1 MIPPDDT
8 DGNNRDEA
16 FETVPPS
23 VSDGGTAG
31 TGRADR
37 DGTNPEARGPAT
49 DVVSRFGSLFDRIDD
64 AIVETELCEEG
75 PLIRE
80 VNPAFE
86 DLFGYDREA
95 VLGKPINEVLVP
107 EGGGGRARE
116 LDRRG
121 SAGEQTT
128 AIVRRETADG
138 VREFLLR
145 VVPCESDSARTFGIY
160 SDITDQ
166 RRYERH
172 SRVIHRVLRHN
183 LRNDLSV
190 ILALAESLSD
200 ADDPSVRERANT
212 ICEHAERIASLREET
227 RPLDQVFDDG
237 RDIAPRELGPLC
249 RLAVEAAVDDPAA
262 VTVDVPKGLTA
273 LAVPQLQRA
282 VESLVEN
289 ARQHAGTDPTVTVRG
304 RLAGDAVHVDVLDDG
319 PGIPEH
325 ERAPVFENRDI
336 TQLEHGSGLGL
347 WLARWT
353 VEACDGHLTYHRTD
367 DGHTAVRLVLQAP
380 TESNSG

>member
-1 MIPPDDT
+1 MTPPDNTAGDDGEKKLEAPQSAGDGSPT
-8 DGNNRDEA
+8 DGGEGDPAER
-16 FETVPPS
+16 VPAP
-23 VSDGGTAG
+23 DT
-31 TGRADR
+31 
-37 DGTNPEARGPAT
+37 
-49 DVVSRFGSLFDRIDD
+49 VSRFGALFHRIDD
-64 AIVETELCEEG
+64 AVVETELREDG
-75 PLIRE
+75 PVIRA

-86 DLFGYDREA
+86 ELFGYDREA
-95 VLGKPINEVLVP
+95 VLGEPINEVIVP
-107 EGGGGRARE
+107 EGGSGRARE

-121 SAGEQTT
+121 ASGEQTT

-145 VVPCESDSARTFGIY
+145 VVPCEDDHTRVFALY

-190 ILALAESLSD
+190 ILARAESLTD
-200 ADDPSVRERANT
+200 ADNPAVRDAAGT
-212 ICEHAERIASLREET
+212 IRDHAERIASLREET
-227 RPLDQVFDDG
+227 RPLDQVFDEG

-249 RLAVEAAVDDPAA
+249 RLAVEAVTDDPVA
-262 VTVDVPKGLTA
+262 VTVDVPDGLTA

-289 ARQHAGTDPTVTVRG
+289 ARQHAGTDPAVTVRG
-304 RLAGDAVHVDVLDDG
+304 RRVGDAVHLDVRDDG

-325 ERAPVFENRDI
+325 ERAPVFQNRDI

-347 WLARWT
+347 WLVRWT
-353 VEACDGHLTYHRTD
+353 VEACGGQIEYHRTD
-367 DGHTAVRLVLQAP
+367 DDHTLVRLVLQAP
-380 TESNSG
+380 ADHDPA